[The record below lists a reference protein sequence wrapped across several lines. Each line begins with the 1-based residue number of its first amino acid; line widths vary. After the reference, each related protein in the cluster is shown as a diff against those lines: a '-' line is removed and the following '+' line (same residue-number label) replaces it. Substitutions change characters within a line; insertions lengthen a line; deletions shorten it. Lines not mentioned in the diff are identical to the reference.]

1 MHPFFSEHLPPWL
14 QKTPLPLVLLPP
26 EGSIPLLPLGHDVW
40 RVHTDGSVI
49 GGCTGYG
56 LVVVNSKG
64 TVATCRGKL
73 PPHCSI
79 FQAEGLAI
87 LQALRYVAT
96 MATPTSSVEIL
107 ADSRVALTAS
117 ISATQIYS
125 PFTEIREILLT
136 APRHPYLSHLAFFFI
151 KISGVL
157 VGECCLETTNNEL
170 WKGLERWWERG
181 LLAPWVRLPLRINR
195 LQK

>member
-26 EGSIPLLPLGHDVW
+26 EGSIPLLPLGHDVCC
-40 RVHTDGSVI
+40 VHTDGSVI

-56 LVVVNSKG
+56 LVVVKSKG

-125 PFTEIREILLT
+125 HFTEIREIRLT
-136 APRHPYLSHLAFFFI
+136 APRHPYLPSLF
-151 KISGVL
+151 
-157 VGECCLETTNNEL
+157 
-170 WKGLERWWERG
+170 
-181 LLAPWVRLPLRINR
+181 LLLKYQAYS
-195 LQK
+195 